1 MAHKLLCHDRVP
13 PTHEQWQR
21 TTACAARALPKVQ
34 PSTDAIRPFPTF
46 SKINI
51 AALKALRVEIAAMPN
66 LVAAW
71 P

>member
-21 TTACAARALPKVQ
+21 TTACAARALPKSPTINDTIQ
-34 PSTDAIRPFPTF
+34 PFPTF
-46 SKINI
+46 SEINI